1 VWTRDTRDNP
11 LDAHKG
17 LYDSVEFNVNPAILG
32 SNVNFGK
39 LLAQAAAYKQLGGI
53 VWANSLRLGFLK
65 ATAGSHV
72 PISQKFFSGGGSTL
86 RGFPLNGAGPQTIVP
101 ACNDPSDSS
110 TCAKLQVPTGGTQLF
125 ILNSEFRIPVPL
137 KKGLS
142 FVTFYDGGNVF
153 DKIGFSRFS
162 EQYTNSVGIGFRYA
176 TPVGPVRLDIGH
188 NLNSLPGVKATQIF
202 ITLGQAF

>member
-1 VWTRDTRDNP
+1 M
-11 LDAHKG
+11 
-17 LYDSVEFNVNPAILG
+17 
-32 SNVNFGK
+32 
-39 LLAQAAAYKQLGGI
+39 
-53 VWANSLRLGFLK
+53 RLGFPPLR
-65 ATAGSHV
+65 ALTWCWLLAWVGCDVSTSLV
-72 PISQKFFSGGGSTL
+72 LDISAAPGITIDTLSLALVFEARSASNYTLPVGGGPL
-86 RGFPLNGAGPQTIVP
+86 RLPGRALIR
-101 ACNDPSDSS
+101 
-110 TCAKLQVPTGGTQLF
+110 VPTGGTQLL

-142 FVTFYDGGNVF
+142 LVPFYDGGNVF

-188 NLNSLPGVKATQIF
+188 NLNSIPGVKATQIF